1 MKTSPVPVID
11 PQNPFYCPAVPAD
24 IYMQDL
30 RFQLSSNPWKFSL
43 GLYED
48 SKTGGDVL
56 LSFPV
61 RLNDALGADDD
72 DTGTDPAPALP
83 SNFVPKN
90 PAYMLAR
97 RNRTQ
102 LWVPGDTLYEKSR
115 SFSPAGALDL
125 SADYDLS
132 PGRSPVDSPPASAL
146 RDPPLRGLSP
156 ISLNDESFALSG
168 KADRLRFSM
177 HGHAF
182 ASPDDPKA
190 RGVMNASER
199 QSKWSLNSMSCLTC
213 SRWKTPRVARLGNSP
228 KPGYTCRVPGKYPA
242 WTQTSR
248 KARRNRDYP
257 SKHRRRP
264 RCRRYSAVCV
274 RLHTLLMPC
283 SPPGRLTA
291 RVLGLFRTS
300 EVECLDLV
308 GSMTDEGGLN
318 LGAHD
323 ILRSAYIASL
333 IGVYAT
339 DYRTHHQ
346 PSRSQTA
353 SISCKSSTSRAQS
366 STTPTCSSS
375 TVYRVC

>member
-1 MKTSPVPVID
+1 MPVID

-24 IYMQDL
+24 IYMQEL

-48 SKTGGDVL
+48 SKTDGDVL

-72 DTGTDPAPALP
+72 DTDPDPAPALP
-83 SNFVPKN
+83 SNLVSKN

-125 SADYDLS
+125 SPDYDLS

-146 RDPPLRGLSP
+146 RGPPLRGLSP

-182 ASPDDPKA
+182 ASPDDPNA
-190 RGVMNASER
+190 REALGISE
-199 QSKWSLNSMSCLTC
+199 SMSL
-213 SRWKTPRVARLGNSP
+213 VA
-228 KPGYTCRVPGKYPA
+228 
-242 WTQTSR
+242 
-248 KARRNRDYP
+248 
-257 SKHRRRP
+257 H
-264 RCRRYSAVCV
+264 
-274 RLHTLLMPC
+274 
-283 SPPGRLTA
+283 
-291 RVLGLFRTS
+291 
-300 EVECLDLV
+300 E
-308 GSMTDEGGLN
+308 
-318 LGAHD
+318 
-323 ILRSAYIASL
+323 
-333 IGVYAT
+333 
-339 DYRTHHQ
+339 
-346 PSRSQTA
+346 
-353 SISCKSSTSRAQS
+353 
-366 STTPTCSSS
+366 
-375 TVYRVC
+375 